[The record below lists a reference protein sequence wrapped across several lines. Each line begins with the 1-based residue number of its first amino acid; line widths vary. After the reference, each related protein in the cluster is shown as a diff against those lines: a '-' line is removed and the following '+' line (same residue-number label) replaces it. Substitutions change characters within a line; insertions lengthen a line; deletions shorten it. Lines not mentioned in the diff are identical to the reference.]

1 MEDEYTKEVD
11 YYEIR
16 IENRSG
22 ISKIEKYD
30 SYRDLQDRFEALL
43 LSKSRDIKHFR
54 AFIVFN
60 DDTYMEVLNSIG
72 DRINFLK

>member
-1 MEDEYTKEVD
+1 MEEYEKEVD

-30 SYRDLQDRFEALL
+30 TYSDLQDRFNTLILA
-43 LSKSRDIKHFR
+43 KGRNIKYFR

-60 DDTYMEVLNSIG
+60 DDTYMEVLNQVG
-72 DRINFLK
+72 DRLKP